1 MKDIIVNLTPAQF
14 SDVEKTVLEYGNFK
28 VGAFTYSTGVCALRL
43 TNGDNELVILPYQ
56 GQQVWRAR
64 MGGHDLTMRTGYD
77 EPKNTDDF
85 MLTYGGFLLHC
96 GATAM
101 GNPSPEDT
109 HPQHGEMPNMRYD
122 SAYIRCGEDEKGN
135 YVAIGG
141 KRDYYVAFT
150 ARYLAQP
157 EIRLYDGATTA
168 EVTMRVTNLRTTP
181 MDFIY
186 LCHINF
192 RPFDGT
198 RLVWAGDVAKVYRDV
213 PETFTDEAKARL
225 NGYLDR
231 LEADPSIH
239 TVIDSAT
246 QCYHPEVVFRVN
258 NKADGAGVAHCM
270 AVLPDET
277 AYYVNYRVAELPVGV
292 RWIARTGD
300 EDSLGML
307 LPATAE
313 HLGMIHARKTGQV
326 ELLPAGGV
334 KEMKMTFGLLDKE
347 TAAKTE
353 AMIKALI

>member
-1 MKDIIVNLTPAQF
+1 MNDMIVNVSPALF
-14 SDVEKTVLEYGNFK
+14 SATEKTVVAWGNFK
-28 VGAFTYSTGVCALRL
+28 VSAFAYSTGVSALRL
-43 TNGDNELVILPYQ
+43 ENGDNELIILPYQ
-56 GQQVWRAR
+56 GQQIWRAR
-64 MGGHDLTMRTGYD
+64 MGGRDLTMKTGHD
-77 EPKNTDDF
+77 EPKNTNDF

-122 SAYIRCGEDEKGN
+122 SAYIRCGEDEKGA

-141 KRDYYVAFT
+141 KRDYYVSFT
-150 ARYLAQP
+150 ARYLAEP
-157 EIRLYDGATTA
+157 EIRLYDGADTA

-181 MDFIY
+181 MEFIY

-213 PETFTDEAKARL
+213 PETFPEEAKAQL

-231 LEADPSIH
+231 LEEAPMLH
-239 TVIDSAT
+239 TVIDSTT
-246 QCYHPEVVFRVN
+246 QCYMPEIVFRVN
-258 NKADGAGVAHCM
+258 NASDEEGMAHCM

-277 AYYVNYRVAELPVGV
+277 AYYVSYRTAELPVGV

-326 ELLPAGGV
+326 ELLPAGAV

-347 TAAKTE
+347 AAAKTE
-353 AMIKALI
+353 AMIKSLA